1 MAVLDGPDAPD
12 AGDGHAARVTPG
24 PPGRAG
30 PHRPPDGHEVSVAP
44 GAGGLSGAH
53 HPPGLQQDV
62 AGLFRDRHAELV
74 RLAALVVGDR
84 ATAEDVVQDVFARLC
99 AKDLLPDT
107 NPLAYVRAAV
117 LNGCRSVLRR
127 RVLVLRH
134 GGGHEPGL
142 ADLAQESAEDEA
154 ILAENRREVLAALAA
169 LPVRRREVLVLRYW
183 LGLSEAEIASVMA
196 ISPGT
201 VKSNAARGLA
211 ALARKLGEES

>member
-1 MAVLDGPDAPD
+1 MVGLPLQPSPNG
-12 AGDGHAARVTPG
+12 GHR
-24 PPGRAG
+24 
-30 PHRPPDGHEVSVAP
+30 AP
-44 GAGGLSGAH
+44 GLN
-53 HPPGLQQDV
+53 DV
-62 AGLFRDRHAELV
+62 AGLFRERHAELV

-99 AKDLLPDT
+99 TKDLLPGGDSA
-107 NPLAYVRAAV
+107 LAYVRAAV

-127 RVLVLRH
+127 QAIARRI
-134 GGGHEPGL
+134 GG
-142 ADLAQESAEDEA
+142 ARDLDRSDSMPDSAEDEV
-154 ILAENRREVLAALAA
+154 ILAEDRRQVLSALAE

-196 ISPGT
+196 ISRGT

>member
-12 AGDGHAARVTPG
+12 GGDGHDARDTPG

-30 PHRPPDGHEVSVAP
+30 PHRPPDGHEVTVAP
-44 GAGGLSGAH
+44 GGGGLSGAY
-53 HPPGLQQDV
+53 HPPGLEQDV
-62 AGLFRDRHAELV
+62 ARLFRDRHAELV

-99 AKDLLPDT
+99 AKDLLPDRH
-107 NPLAYVRAAV
+107 PLAYVRAAV

-134 GGGHEPGL
+134 AGVQEPGL
-142 ADLAQESAEDEA
+142 ADLVQESAEDEA
-154 ILAENRREVLAALAA
+154 ILAEKRREVLAALAT